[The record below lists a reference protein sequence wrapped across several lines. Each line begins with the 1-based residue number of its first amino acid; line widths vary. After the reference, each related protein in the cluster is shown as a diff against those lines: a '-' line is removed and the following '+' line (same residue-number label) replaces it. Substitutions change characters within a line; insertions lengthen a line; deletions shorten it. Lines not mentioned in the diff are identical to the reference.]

1 MDDILSEEMGFCAI
15 QLKGQGNDDWEGVK
29 RYIAYQLVIS
39 DYYPLTCTPFIRVQV
54 GIVNYLL
61 KSIIEFPPRYTEE
74 PRKFALCHGN
84 FSVSLADYMHIAA
97 PFKAAALLVLIRFY
111 ICL

>member
-1 MDDILSEEMGFCAI
+1 MKEKGLIHYSVIDTLAI
-15 QLKGQGNDDWEGVK
+15 YDDWERVK
-29 RYIAYQLVIS
+29 GDITCQLFIS
-39 DYYPLTCTPFIRVQV
+39 AYYPLTCTPFIRVQV
-54 GIVNYLL
+54 GIVDYIL
-61 KSIIEFPPRYTEE
+61 KPAIELPPCYPEE